1 MELRTENGHFLIVTN
16 PILASNKPKHN
27 KTINKE
33 HIYAEK
39 DRFDYKRDAIISYEL
54 NKTNTLVYDEKER
67 EDFIRHSLKNQFL
80 VSDKRFVDFKFNTE
94 KMKFMVTIES
104 RDANSDEMTALDLLL
119 KMRNHTVTEP
129 IKIFN
134 KENSNHISSL
144 TYIDILEPENNK
156 IVLDNS
162 LFRRKNKNN

>member
-1 MELRTENGHFLIVTN
+1 MYL
-16 PILASNKPKHN
+16 ILALCNNKHN

-54 NKTNTLVYDEKER
+54 NKTNTLVYNEKER
-67 EDFIRHSLKNQFL
+67 EEFIRHSLKNQFL
-80 VSDKRFVDFKFNTE
+80 VSDKRFIDFKFNTE
-94 KMKFMVTIES
+94 KMKFMVTVQS
-104 RDANSDEMTALDLLL
+104 RDANSDEMTAMDLLL
-119 KMRNHTVTEP
+119 KMRNHTVTDP

-162 LFRRKNKNN
+162 LFRRKNNQ